1 MLDRDD
7 LDKLVRAVAET
18 RESEIGCDECF
29 EQMDRFAEIEFS
41 GSDAASAMPLVHDH
55 LSKCEDCREVY
66 EALLIAIGRERVRSW
81 SAGWSIYART
91 PNKDERR
98 EVTQEVRRKHVP

>member
-1 MLDRDD
+1 MLDRGD
-7 LDKLVRAVAET
+7 LNKLVRAVAET

-41 GSDAASAMPLVHDH
+41 ASAMPLVHDH

-66 EALLIAIGRERVRSW
+66 EALLIAIGRER
-81 SAGWSIYART
+81 G
-91 PNKDERR
+91 
-98 EVTQEVRRKHVP
+98 